1 MLTVHHLHR
10 SQSERIVWLCE
21 ELGIDYALQC
31 YDRDPATN
39 FAPPAFK
46 VKEAFAELNI
56 KPEGATAVVQGFGNV
71 GSVTCEEL
79 HPRGVKVV
87 GATAH
92 FVTTDL
98 DEGPIIEQDTIR
110 VDHSLGPNEL
120 IDAGQDVEATVLR
133 RAVQWYAQRRILRDG
148 ARTIVFR

>member
-1 MLTVHHLHR
+1 M
-10 SQSERIVWLCE
+10 
-21 ELGIDYALQC
+21 
-31 YDRDPATN
+31 
-39 FAPPAFK
+39 
-46 VKEAFAELNI
+46 
-56 KPEGATAVVQGFGNV
+56 
-71 GSVTCEEL
+71 
-79 HPRGVKVV
+79 V